1 MREHR
6 ADIHRG
12 VPVVDSDGRGVGI
25 VAGVREDDFLVH
37 RPEAF
42 GIYIPKD
49 AVARVEIDRVVL
61 AAGVTDIERENWPRE
76 LGWPVSAGAG
86 GADDSPS

>member
-1 MREHR
+1 MSEHR

-37 RPEAF
+37 RLEAC

-49 AVARVEIDRVVL
+49 AVARVESDRVVL
-61 AAGVTDIERENWPRE
+61 SRGVTDIELERWPRE
-76 LGWPVSAGAG
+76 MHWPISAAAG
-86 GADDSPS
+86 GADDFPS